1 MKILVGFV
9 VVMENVTTVVERD
22 TLKSIPI
29 YVMYV
34 KELGYVLIVKEQ
46 EK

>member
-1 MKILVGFV
+1 VKILVGFV

-22 TLKSIPI
+22 TLKSILI

-34 KELGYVLIVKEQ
+34 KGQVYVLIVKEQ